1 MAMELDLSDLRPGD
15 RARVAGYSR
24 DTAYSQGLLR
34 LGLIPGTR
42 FEVKRR
48 APLGDPIEIRFRGFS
63 LTLRP
68 EEAAGCLLLEKL

>member
-1 MAMELDLSDLRPGD
+1 MAISLSDLEPGD
-15 RARVAGYSR
+15 RARVAGYARPSP
-24 DTAYSQGLLR
+24 YGQGLLR

-48 APLGDPIEIRFRGFS
+48 APLGDPIEIGFRGFS

-68 EEAAGCLLLEKL
+68 EEADCLLLEKL

>member
-1 MAMELDLSDLRPGD
+1 MKISLCDLEPGD
-15 RARVAGYSR
+15 SARVAGYTEASP
-24 DTAYSQGLLR
+24 YGQSLMR

-42 FEVKRR
+42 FEVMRR

-68 EEAAGCLLLEKL
+68 AEAHCLTLEKP

>member
-1 MAMELDLSDLRPGD
+1 MSLSLSHLKPGEW
-15 RARVAGYSR
+15 ARVAGYAHQSP
-24 DTAYSQGLLR
+24 YSHNLLR

-48 APLGDPIEIRFRGFS
+48 APLGDPIEIAFRGFS

-68 EEAAGCLLLEKL
+68 AEADCLVLEKP

>member
-1 MAMELDLSDLRPGD
+1 MHLSLSDLQPGEW
-15 RARVAGYSR
+15 ARVAGYTHQSP
-24 DTAYSQGLLR
+24 YGQSLLR

-48 APLGDPIEIRFRGFS
+48 APLGDPIEIGFRGFS

-68 EEAAGCLLLEKL
+68 AEADCLLLEKL

>member
-1 MAMELDLSDLRPGD
+1 MDLTLSDLQPGD

-24 DTAYSQGLLR
+24 HSSYGQSLLR

-48 APLGDPIEIRFRGFS
+48 APLGDPVEIAFRGFS

-68 EEAAGCLLLEKL
+68 EEADCLVLEKL

>member
-1 MAMELDLSDLRPGD
+1 MEFSLSDLRPGD
-15 RARVAGYSR
+15 AARVAGYSGQS
-24 DTAYSQGLLR
+24 TYAQGLLR

-42 FEVKRR
+42 FEVQRR

-68 EEAAGCLLLEKL
+68 EEADCLLLEKL